1 MAYAVMKGLVLRLRQ
16 ADRKIESLAL
26 MDVYGRVARALIEAA
41 EEDAAG
47 VLVIEG
53 KVSRQDIAKSIG
65 ASREMVSRVIKDLEE
80 RGFIQ
85 TTEDGKTIIR
95 DRLGRL

>member
-1 MAYAVMKGLVLRLRQ
+1 
-16 ADRKIESLAL
+16 
-26 MDVYGRVARALIEAA
+26 MDVYGRVARALMEYAQQDS
-41 EEDAAG
+41 EG

-53 KVSRQDIAKSIG
+53 KVSRQDVAKSIG

-80 RGFIQ
+80 RGYIH